1 MLPEEI
7 SDQQRRPLKEDNE
20 LFFPPQRVIL
30 SRLNVVLSV
39 KGSSY
44 NHPFVYL
51 FRAMLYPYL
60 PACLTVSN
68 FGQLDTAS
76 IEYLCLDTTV

>member
-30 SRLNVVLSV
+30 SRLNVGVNV
-39 KGSSY
+39 KDGSY
-44 NHPFVYL
+44 NYPFVYL
-51 FRAMLYPYL
+51 FRAMLYLEL

-68 FGQLDTAS
+68 FGQVLTVS
-76 IEYLCLDTTV
+76 IEYLYLDTTV